1 MAIALW
7 HKPPQ
12 TQHKYHENA
21 TKKKKEEKLRPHQ
34 YTLTHKAI
42 GGKEIG
48 KAMRI
53 KEKVNC

>member
-21 TKKKKEEKLRPHQ
+21 KKKEEKIKTPSIH
-34 YTLTHKAI
+34 THKAI

-48 KAMRI
+48 KAMRGS
-53 KEKVNC
+53 KKK